1 MSTPRPTLELVLS
14 RLHAIRSDAPR
25 VLTCYVRL
33 DEPARHGGRF
43 LFEVKGRVQALHHW
57 LETAGLSHAV
67 REGVE
72 ADLAELVEWLE
83 QPKHLP
89 HAPGLALFLCGELG
103 LFDVIP
109 LGRVHRTRVDLDRT
123 PLLQELVGAQETL
136 GRYLGVLLD
145 RRHARFFDVGSLDT
159 LELSCLAPIGRRG
172 GKFVADRADA
182 PGWGEG
188 SYHNRVEDEKHRHYA
203 RIAQEI
209 ARHASAVA
217 FRGIALLG
225 PAEHTHAVR
234 PFLPRVF
241 ADLVMGES
249 RLNPT
254 SATADEVHAAVW
266 AQQQDQERAVEASL
280 VAAMEDGVTTGWAV
294 NGPRE
299 TLSSLARGQ
308 IRVLLV
314 PADQRGAGF
323 RCPDTGRLVVSRAG
337 CRGEGEPIPVPN
349 LVDRAIDDALESG
362 AEVAVID
369 DPAQAERIDGLA
381 GVLRFRLRAAEPP
394 AERLRQGHA
403 RPRMVALEP

>member
-1 MSTPRPTLELVLS
+1 MLN
-14 RLHAIRSDAPR
+14 RLRAIQSDAPR

-33 DEPARHGGRF
+33 DEPARRGGRF
-43 LFEVKGRVQALHHW
+43 LFEVKARVQALRQW
-57 LETAGLSHAV
+57 LEAAGLPHAV
-67 REGVE
+67 RQGIE
-72 ADLAELVEWLE
+72 ADLAELVAWLE

-89 HAPGLALFLCGELG
+89 HAPGVALFLCGEVG

-145 RRHARFFDVGSLDT
+145 RRHARFFDVGALDT
-159 LELSCLAPIGRRG
+159 LEVSCLAPVGRRG
-172 GKFVADRADA
+172 GKFEPDRGDA

-203 RIAQEI
+203 RIAEEL
-209 ARHASAVA
+209 ARHASAAA

-225 PAEHTHAVR
+225 PAEHTLAVR
-234 PFLPRVF
+234 RFLPRVL

-266 AQQQDQERAVEASL
+266 AQQQDQERAVEGLL
-280 VAAMEDGVTTGWAV
+280 VAAMEEGVTTGWGV

-299 TLSSLARGQ
+299 TLQCLARGQ
-308 IRVLLV
+308 LRVLLV

-323 RCPDTGRLVVSRAG
+323 RCADTGRLVLSRAE

-369 DPAQAERIDGLA
+369 DPGLAERVDGLA
-381 GVLRFRLRAAEPP
+381 GVVRFRLRGAGAP
-394 AERLRQGHA
+394 RKRVLRRQA
-403 RPRMVALEP
+403 VALEP